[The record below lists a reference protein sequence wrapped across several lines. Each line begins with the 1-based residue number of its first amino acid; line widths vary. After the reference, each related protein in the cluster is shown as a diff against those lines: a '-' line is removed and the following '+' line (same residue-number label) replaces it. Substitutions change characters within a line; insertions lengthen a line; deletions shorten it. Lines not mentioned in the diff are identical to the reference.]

1 MPLDEL
7 YDESLILEDGS
18 IADLAYDNEA
28 APEDDAGESDPET
41 LLLAMLAVAD
51 HAESDEEA
59 QAAIAA
65 IAAQMGGG
73 EEEQQ
78 AEPVQQKLLALRDRL
93 QDRS

>member
-18 IADLAYDNEA
+18 IADLAYDGEA
-28 APEDDAGESDPET
+28 APEDGGEGEADPET
-41 LLLAMLAVAD
+41 LLLAMLAVTD

-65 IAAQMGGG
+65 IAASLGGG
-73 EEEQQ
+73 EHQQ
-78 AEPVQQKLLALRDRL
+78 AEPVEQKLMALRDRL
-93 QDRS
+93 KGRP

>member
-1 MPLDEL
+1 MAPGNGWSDKFV
-7 YDESLILEDGS
+7 DDNAAHWKTVPPGQ
-18 IADLAYDNEA
+18 ADHEA
-28 APEDDAGESDPET
+28 GGDESDPET

-59 QAAIAA
+59 QAAIAH
-65 IAAQMGGG
+65 IAASLGG

-78 AEPVQQKLLALRDRL
+78 AEPVEQKLLALRDRL